1 LSQDIL
7 KIIRILKRSYP
18 EAKCSLVHQD
28 PFQLLVS
35 TILSAQCTDKKVNEV
50 TPKLF
55 AKYPESAK
63 LAKAPLEKIESIIQP
78 TGFYRQKA
86 KSLKSMS
93 EDLVSKYTGQVPA
106 QMNQLVQLRGV
117 GRKTANVVLGNA
129 FGRPDGVVVD
139 THVGRISRLLGLSK
153 HKDPEKVEQDLN
165 KIIPK
170 KDWVIFSHLLIEHG
184 RQICKSGRP
193 KCSECPLKSL
203 CPKLGLNNPPV
214 PGDVM

>member
-1 LSQDIL
+1 MPQDIL
-7 KIIRILKRSYP
+7 KIIKILKRSYP
-18 EAKCSLVHQD
+18 EAKCSLVHQN

-55 AKYPESAK
+55 AKYPDAQR
-63 LAKAPLEKIESIIQP
+63 LAKAPQERIEKIIHS

-93 EDLVSKYTGQVPA
+93 EDLVANYDGCVPSK
-106 QMNQLVQLRGV
+106 MEQLVKLRGV

-129 FGRPDGVVVD
+129 FGKPGGVVVD

-153 HKDPEKVEQDLN
+153 HKDSEKVEKDLN

-184 RQICKSGRP
+184 RQVCISGRP
-193 KCSECPLKSL
+193 KCSVCPLESL
-203 CPKLGLNNPPV
+203 CPKLGLRSQ
-214 PGDVM
+214 